1 MHEHVNGLHIHAL
14 KHSRHIRLKE
24 LTNGA
29 GPVLTGAPNGAG
41 QYGPAHAKTK
51 LLGCASWL
59 ELDRHPFVVIADKSL
74 GILDAKEDERGV
86 VRPLIVLAQVL

>member
-1 MHEHVNGLHIHAL
+1 MHEYVNGLHIHAL

-24 LTNGA
+24 LTNRA
-29 GPVLTGAPNGAG
+29 GPYRPALLTAPGNT
-41 QYGPAHAKTK
+41 GPAHAKTK